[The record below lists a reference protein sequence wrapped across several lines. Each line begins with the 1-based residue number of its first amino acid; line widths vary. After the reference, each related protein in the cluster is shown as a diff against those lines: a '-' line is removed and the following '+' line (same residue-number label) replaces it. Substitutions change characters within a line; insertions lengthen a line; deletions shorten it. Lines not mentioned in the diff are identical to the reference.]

1 MTYAIMSQLLL
12 GILCVGVMVQTV
24 RLMRRLALIADG
36 RLGEAVSALDSAT
49 REARTV
55 LSGLRQALGGDGAA
69 VARDVMAA
77 RALSEELRVMI
88 GIADAM
94 AERLAESGSSSEAP
108 PTPAPRKRTR
118 KAIIKEDAP
127 A

>member
-12 GILCVGVMVQTV
+12 GILCCGVMVQTV
-24 RLMRRLALIADG
+24 RLMRRLRLIADG

-55 LSGLRQALGGDGAA
+55 LAGLRQALGGDGAA
-69 VARDVMAA
+69 VAREVMAA

-94 AERLAESGSSSEAP
+94 AERLAESGSTEPA
-108 PTPAPRKRTR
+108 PTPALRKRMR
-118 KAIIKEDAP
+118 KESAKEDTA

>member
-12 GILCVGVMVQTV
+12 GILCLGVMVQTV
-24 RLMRRLALIADG
+24 RLMRRLRLIADG
-36 RLGEAVSALDSAT
+36 RLGEAVHALDSAT
-49 REARTV
+49 REARSV
-55 LSGLRQALGGDGAA
+55 LAGLRQALGGDGAA
-69 VARDVMAA
+69 VAREVMAA

-94 AERLAESGSSSEAP
+94 AERLAESGSAE
-108 PTPAPRKRTR
+108 PTPQPAPRKRTR
-118 KAIIKEDAP
+118 KTGAA

>member
-36 RLGEAVSALDSAT
+36 RLGEAVGALDSAT

-69 VARDVMAA
+69 VAREVMAA

-94 AERLAESGSSSEAP
+94 AERLAESGSVDAP

-118 KAIIKEDAP
+118 KAVVKEDAP